1 MAKGGNIMNKLIYK
15 GYVIEVKEK
24 MYLVKIKDGIGGWV
38 LDFPEEKTDLVQ
50 YVKNH
55 IDNHFSK
62 QDKKNGRI

>member
-24 MYLVKIKDGIGGWV
+24 MYLVK
-38 LDFPEEKTDLVQ
+38 
-50 YVKNH
+50 NH